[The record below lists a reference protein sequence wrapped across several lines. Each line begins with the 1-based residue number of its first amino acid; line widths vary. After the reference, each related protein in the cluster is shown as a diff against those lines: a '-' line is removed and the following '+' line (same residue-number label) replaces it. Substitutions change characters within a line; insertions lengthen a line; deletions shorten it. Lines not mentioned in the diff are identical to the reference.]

1 MGREIRKNVLALVCL
16 LTISGQAVAD
26 PHAVLEIE
34 ILGMTCPFC
43 AYGIKKNLIKL
54 PGVDE
59 AQVSLESK
67 KARVVMQPGQSPDE
81 QRVREVIF
89 DAGFTPGASEL
100 HTDGA

>member
-1 MGREIRKNVLALVCL
+1 MGMEIRKNVLALVCL
-16 LTISGQAVAD
+16 LTISGQAAAD

-67 KARVVMQPGQSPDE
+67 KARVVMEPGQSPDE

>member
-1 MGREIRKNVLALVCL
+1 MAIKKIALALVAAL
-16 LTISGQAVAD
+16 VASGPVLAD

-67 KARVVMQPGQSPDE
+67 KARVVMEPGQSPDE
-81 QRVREVIF
+81 QRIREVIF